1 MFEKLDH
8 LPYLSTWSKI
18 DQFGIVFFRQE
29 VLCDVVL
36 VAGSTELSCHKVVLC
51 SCSQYFYAMFTGEL
65 SESKSDRITLQEMD
79 PEALLLLID
88 FVYTSEIHVTE
99 ENVQVSV
106 SNVLPGMLSSNVLI
120 FCRSRSAGDV
130 GSFNYQW
137 SICQAS
143 LDRNKDLGQ
152 S

>member
-1 MFEKLDH
+1 MHFVNSGPDNQYFNRKRKVFAKLKH
-8 LPYLSTWSKI
+8 LLCLSTWSKI
-18 DQFGIVFFRQE
+18 DQFGIIFFRQE

-106 SNVLPGMLSSNVLI
+106 RPPDK
-120 FCRSRSAGDV
+120 SA
-130 GSFNYQW
+130 
-137 SICQAS
+137 
-143 LDRNKDLGQ
+143 
-152 S
+152 

>member
-1 MFEKLDH
+1 MV
-8 LPYLSTWSKI
+8 KI

-106 SNVLPGMLSSNVLI
+106 RPPDK
-120 FCRSRSAGDV
+120 SA
-130 GSFNYQW
+130 
-137 SICQAS
+137 
-143 LDRNKDLGQ
+143 
-152 S
+152 